1 MTALW
6 QPGVQYNNGDEVVY
20 EGVRYRIIQPH
31 RSQGD
36 WTPPI
41 TPALWGRM
49 QEDRPSGQHGGGGY
63 GNTGS
68 QPQQPLAPPKY
79 DNQPTQGQG
88 QHADQGHGH
97 GNDSDSDDGK
107 KSNKGKYLGIAAG
120 VAAGAGLIGAGIF
133 AYKHHEKSE
142 EHKDELKQGYEKWV
156 RDAQAATAHFNR
168 DGPQGRPATWVLNHG
183 KSIPQG
189 AITTGREHSWNL
201 YICRAFFDGGIL
213 LGKASDVFEKG
224 GVIGY
229 KDKEHAI
236 DTYEI
241 LLGNMNQLKWV
252 RTRGKLNLD
261 SLRARPVEGGN
272 ENDGSPLYVAKAHH
286 KGAEHPGKASE
297 KLKGAY
303 IPYGG
308 GEELIEEYD
317 VLCYQ

>member
-1 MTALW
+1 
-6 QPGVQYNNGDEVVY
+6 
-20 EGVRYRIIQPH
+20 
-31 RSQGD
+31 
-36 WTPPI
+36 
-41 TPALWGRM
+41 M
-49 QEDRPSGQHGGGGY
+49 QEPSAGHHDSSGGY
-63 GNTGS
+63 GYGS
-68 QPQQPLAPPKY
+68 QPVQQPQAPPKY
-79 DNQPTQGQG
+79 DNAPQDHGQNQGQG
-88 QHADQGHGH
+88 QGH

-120 VAAGAGLIGAGIF
+120 LAGGAALIGAGVF

-142 EHKDELKQGYEKWV
+142 EHQEELKRGYENWI
-156 RDAQAATAHFNR
+156 RNAETAASRFHQ
-168 DGPQGRPATWVLNHG
+168 DGPRGPTTWVLNRG

-201 YICRAFFDGGIL
+201 YICRAFYDGGIL

-252 RTRGKLNLD
+252 RTRGKLDLN
-261 SLRARPVEGGN
+261 SLGAKPVEGGN
-272 ENDGSPLYVAKAHH
+272 ENDGSPLFIAKAHH
-286 KGAEHPGKASE
+286 KGADHPGKASDRF
-297 KLKGAY
+297 KGAY